1 MIFFQYFLY
10 VSNIFSL
17 TLLRHIFIILRAS
30 AMSNKGKMA
39 NLRVALL
46 LLQLLPCQLFSSSF
60 VLLSQIYRGPW
71 VLLQFWYFDITS
83 GFLAKV
89 GPNCPGPNLPIT
101 KLWQSYIWLY
111 FSWWLQQLLWW
122 CFITRALE
130 YFSWYIWC
138 LSNLFCISFYVLHSW
153 IWKSGL
159 ANLAESYNNV
169 FAAVNLLRGTAV
181 NAKILH
187 VVINAGLVGHKAS
200 HQLKYDPG
208 GVHEN
213 FLAGQIKIPGGKI
226 WQNISYVQLC
236 SGTKFLT
243 QSAQHCY
250 KILCS

>member
-1 MIFFQYFLY
+1 M
-10 VSNIFSL
+10 
-17 TLLRHIFIILRAS
+17 
-30 AMSNKGKMA
+30 
-39 NLRVALL
+39 
-46 LLQLLPCQLFSSSF
+46 
-60 VLLSQIYRGPW
+60 
-71 VLLQFWYFDITS
+71 
-83 GFLAKV
+83 
-89 GPNCPGPNLPIT
+89 
-101 KLWQSYIWLY
+101 
-111 FSWWLQQLLWW
+111 
-122 CFITRALE
+122 
-130 YFSWYIWC
+130 
-138 LSNLFCISFYVLHSW
+138 
-153 IWKSGL
+153 
-159 ANLAESYNNV
+159 AESYNNV
-169 FAAVNLLRGTAV
+169 FAAVNLLRGPAV